1 MAMTQTLTHYFTEIR
16 VCGHKQKDEVVKD
29 VCYIFACDFSEFSVW
44 SGIREIMKNEI
55 LDSYQSLT
63 SWFLNS
69 MSFEL
74 HATQSRNL
82 SLTPAFIIYS
92 TVIKQGQGNLKVCLL
107 FIFSHLF
114 YIYFT
119 PSLYDLQ
126 HAIYGQRNWI
136 LMFLKSEIK

>member
-1 MAMTQTLTHYFTEIR
+1 MKFSCYLLSNGNDTDPHSQLYGDKR

-29 VCYIFACDFSEFSVW
+29 VCDIFACDFSDSSVW
-44 SGIREIMKNEI
+44 PGIREIMKNEI

-74 HATQSRNL
+74 HAIQSRNL

-92 TVIKQGQGNLKVCLL
+92 TVI
-107 FIFSHLF
+107 
-114 YIYFT
+114 
-119 PSLYDLQ
+119 
-126 HAIYGQRNWI
+126 
-136 LMFLKSEIK
+136 